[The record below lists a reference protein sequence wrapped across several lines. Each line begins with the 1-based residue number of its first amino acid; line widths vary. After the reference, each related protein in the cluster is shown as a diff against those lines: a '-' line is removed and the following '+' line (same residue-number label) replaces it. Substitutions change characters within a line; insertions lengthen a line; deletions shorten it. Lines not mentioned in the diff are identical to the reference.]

1 MVDRLNR
8 LRRLTLLLAVG
19 MLVGLVHAESA
30 NLSALPDPT
39 RPPAAFYEPA
49 NDAGEVTGPVLQSV
63 VIPVKGR
70 PVAVIS
76 GQQVTLGGRYGES
89 RLIRLSESEAVL
101 QGPAGVERLPLTAA
115 VTKTPIV
122 NQSPAARRARRGS
135 QP

>member
-8 LRRLTLLLAVG
+8 LRRLTFLLATG
-19 MLVGLVHAESA
+19 MLVGPVHAESS
-30 NLSALPDPT
+30 LSALPDPT

-101 QGPAGVERLPLTAA
+101 QGPAGALRLPLTSGI
-115 VTKTPIV
+115 TKTPIMTK
-122 NQSPAARRARRGS
+122 SPAVRRVQRGS
-135 QP
+135 KP